1 MPKEI
6 IGFGERP
13 HSKQDAEEA
22 ARQRIGF
29 LETEIEERTQ
39 KTPTTFEV
47 GGFGRELRPHKEIKE
62 SEDPVNAFLEAQEIK
77 PALRERIKALKES
90 LDERE
95 IGMYKMLTEQL
106 KKGIDGTKEDN
117 TSVHEQR
124 EKVREW
130 SIGINFFMDDMS
142 KLADAFRW
150 RIFTT
155 VISFSNQKGEQQ
167 EKMITALEENL
178 TEELTTIEQIAVR
191 WVAEHIWGRSMEVA
205 AA

>member
-13 HSKQDAEEA
+13 HSKQDTEEV

-29 LETEIEERTQ
+29 LETEIEERS
-39 KTPTTFEV
+39 KKAPTTFEV
-47 GGFGRELRPHKEIKE
+47 AGFDRELKPHKEIEE
-62 SEDPVNAFLEAQEIK
+62 SEDPINAFLETLEIE
-77 PALRERIKALKES
+77 PALRERIKALQES
-90 LDERE
+90 LNERE

-106 KKGIDGTKEDN
+106 KKGIDGTREGN
-117 TSVHEQR
+117 TSAHEQR

-142 KLADAFRW
+142 KLTDAFRW

-167 EKMITALEENL
+167 EKIVTALEEGL
-178 TEELTTIEQIAVR
+178 TDELATLERITVQ